1 MTNFITQS
9 EFTELTKEIRNG
21 FQLIGDRLERLEV
34 GQTEIKA
41 SLTDLDK
48 RVAVVESKVDS
59 TEKRLSTFENK
70 LPELSEKVGELKNW
84 KQIGVVVITALISSV
99 FTGTI
104 GGVIGWFLRG
114 SRI

>member
-9 EFTELTKEIRNG
+9 EFTELRTEIRNG
-21 FQLIGDRLERLEV
+21 FQAIGDRLERLEV

-41 SLTDLDK
+41 SLTDIDK

-59 TEKRLSTFENK
+59 TEKRLSSFENK

-84 KQIGVVVITALISSV
+84 KQIGLVVITALVSS
-99 FTGTI
+99 FLTGTI
-104 GGVIGWFLRG
+104 GGFIGWFLRG